1 MLKFHI
7 DLAEEAA
14 KTLRANFLEAN
25 LKAVIYSTAPTL
37 SLSDSLTFFLHF
49 ASPFIAALH
58 PPVRPQSVPRQQI
71 PPTKNITATVH

>member
-25 LKAVIYSTAPTL
+25 LKAVIYSTGLTL
-37 SLSDSLTFFLHF
+37 SVSDSLTFFLHL
-49 ASPFIAALH
+49 ASPFIAALY
-58 PPVRPQSVPRQQI
+58 PPVCPQSVPCLQI
-71 PPTKNITATVH
+71 PATKNISATVH